1 VRETRN
7 TGLKFNPKPKKTLGY
22 SGIYNIPIL
31 PASVAVYVGN
41 TNWFDGG
48 THTIDIEY
56 YY

>member
-1 VRETRN
+1 MCVR
-7 TGLKFNPKPKKTLGY
+7 LKVKIQPQTQKTIGY

-31 PASVAVYVGN
+31 PASVVVYVGD
-41 TNWFDGG
+41 TKGFDGG